1 MRNAIL
7 IITFTALVLFIVF
20 GILYGLF
27 RTPTKLNEQE
37 MASVSEVQD
46 KTNSAFNEEDV
57 RSIFS
62 KLWYD
67 HVRLTREVILGIFR
81 NSPDVTAKENELL
94 DNQTDIGN
102 AINMFYPQS
111 ASIITS
117 TLRDHILQ
125 AKVILEDLK
134 FKRLAKL
141 PADINRWYDNA
152 DKFADI
158 MNEINPAW
166 NLKEHME
173 EHLRITEREA
183 VYEWL
188 GAKELSSKIYNEKV
202 VPQAQEIA
210 EIIVRGLK

>member
-1 MRNAIL
+1 MRNAIV
-7 IITFTALVLFIVF
+7 IISITAFVLFIVF
-20 GILYGLF
+20 GILYGWF
-27 RTPTKLNEQE
+27 RTPPKLSDTEI
-37 MASVSEVQD
+37 ASVNEVGD
-46 KTNSAFNEEDV
+46 KTSATINEEDV

-67 HVRLTREVILGIFR
+67 HVRLTREVILGIFG
-81 NSPDVTAKENELL
+81 NSPNVNVKENELL

-134 FKRLAKL
+134 YKRLAKL
-141 PADINRWYDNA
+141 PSDIIKWYNNA

-188 GAKELSSKIYNEKV
+188 GAKELSSRIYNEKV
-202 VPQAQEIA
+202 VPQAQEIV
-210 EIIVRGLK
+210 EIITRGLK